1 MFSAFPV
8 LWMPACRLQWKT
20 SAGRCRTW
28 QAAALAKA
36 LVRVRLNEKRKPL
49 TTLRTQAAKDAAER
63 RSHRDFRGHTTL
75 DDRQVTTKEGIIG
88 RAGKTTI
95 AKRDREK
102 AKQIQR
108 REKDARREQRKSEKP
123 ARPSSA
129 EGEDP
134 DLAGLRWGPQEP
146 LY

>member
-1 MFSAFPV
+1 
-8 LWMPACRLQWKT
+8 MPL
-20 SAGRCRTW
+20 
-28 QAAALAKA
+28 
-36 LVRVRLNEKRKPL
+36 
-49 TTLRTQAAKDAAER
+49 TQAARDVAER
-63 RSHRDFRGHTTL
+63 RSRRNHRGDRIITAGDWRLNMSGHA
-75 DDRQVTTKEGIIG
+75 KEGTIG

-108 REKDARREQRKSEKP
+108 REKDARREQRKTEKP
-123 ARPSSA
+123 ARPSNT

-134 DLAGLRWGPQEP
+134 DLAGLQWGPQEP

>member
-1 MFSAFPV
+1 V
-8 LWMPACRLQWKT
+8 DLV
-20 SAGRCRTW
+20 
-28 QAAALAKA
+28 KA
-36 LVRVRLNEKRKPL
+36 LVPARLNEKPRSPTTFL
-49 TTLRTQAAKDAAER
+49 TQTANDVVER
-63 RSHRDFRGHTTL
+63 RNRLNKRETGPRTACDERLNSSRHA
-75 DDRQVTTKEGIIG
+75 KEGTIG

-108 REKDARREQRKSEKP
+108 REKDARREQRKTEKP
-123 ARPSSA
+123 ARPLTT

-134 DLAGLRWGPQEP
+134 DLAGLQWGPQEP

>member
-1 MFSAFPV
+1 
-8 LWMPACRLQWKT
+8 MPACRLQWKT

-28 QAAALAKA
+28 QAVGLAKT
-36 LVRVRLNEKRKPL
+36 LVLVRLNEKRKSL
-49 TTLRTQAAKDAAER
+49 KTLRTQAAKDAAER
-63 RSHRDFRGHTTL
+63 RSHRDSRGYTTL
-75 DDRQVTTKEGIIG
+75 DDRSTKEGIIG

>member
-1 MFSAFPV
+1 MLLPQA
-8 LWMPACRLQWKT
+8 T
-20 SAGRCRTW
+20 SD
-28 QAAALAKA
+28 
-36 LVRVRLNEKRKPL
+36 V
-49 TTLRTQAAKDAAER
+49 AER
-63 RSHRDFRGHTTL
+63 RSRRKYRADRITTAGDWQL
-75 DDRQVTTKEGIIG
+75 NTSRHAKEGTIG

-108 REKDARREQRKSEKP
+108 REKDARREQRKTEKP
-123 ARPSSA
+123 ARPPNT

-134 DLAGLRWGPQEP
+134 DLAGLQWGPQEP

>member
-1 MFSAFPV
+1 MLLSQTARDV
-8 LWMPACRLQWKT
+8 AEQR
-20 SAGRCRTW
+20 SRSNHRGDGIIIGRRWATHY
-28 QAAALAKA
+28 
-36 LVRVRLNEKRKPL
+36 ES
-49 TTLRTQAAKDAAER
+49 LR
-63 RSHRDFRGHTTL
+63 
-75 DDRQVTTKEGIIG
+75 KEGTIG

-108 REKDARREQRKSEKP
+108 REKDARREQRKTEKP
-123 ARPSSA
+123 ARPLNT

-134 DLAGLRWGPQEP
+134 DLAGLQWGPQEP

>member
-1 MFSAFPV
+1 M
-8 LWMPACRLQWKT
+8 LL
-20 SAGRCRTW
+20 
-28 QAAALAKA
+28 
-36 LVRVRLNEKRKPL
+36 
-49 TTLRTQAAKDAAER
+49 TQAARDVAER
-63 RSHRDFRGHTTL
+63 QSHHRGERVILTAGDWRLNTN
-75 DDRQVTTKEGIIG
+75 RYAKEGTIG

-108 REKDARREQRKSEKP
+108 REKDARREQRKTEKP
-123 ARPSSA
+123 VRPLST

-134 DLAGLRWGPQEP
+134 DLAGLQWGPQEP

>member
-1 MFSAFPV
+1 M
-8 LWMPACRLQWKT
+8 L
-20 SAGRCRTW
+20 
-28 QAAALAKA
+28 
-36 LVRVRLNEKRKPL
+36 L
-49 TTLRTQAAKDAAER
+49 TQTLKDVAEQ
-63 RSHRDFRGHTTL
+63 RSHRNHSGGRIITRRRLAATTS
-75 DDRQVTTKEGIIG
+75 RHAKEATIG

-108 REKDARREQRKSEKP
+108 REKDARREQRKTEKP
-123 ARPSSA
+123 DRLSNT

-134 DLAGLRWGPQEP
+134 DLAGLQWGPQEP

>member
-1 MFSAFPV
+1 MGDS
-8 LWMPACRLQWKT
+8 RLDM
-20 SAGRCRTW
+20 SC
-28 QAAALAKA
+28 
-36 LVRVRLNEKRKPL
+36 N
-49 TTLRTQAAKDAAER
+49 
-63 RSHRDFRGHTTL
+63 
-75 DDRQVTTKEGIIG
+75 TKEGIIG

-108 REKDARREQRKSEKP
+108 REKDARREQRKTDKP
-123 ARPSSA
+123 ARPSST

-134 DLAGLRWGPQEP
+134 DLAGLQWGPQEP

>member
-1 MFSAFPV
+1 
-8 LWMPACRLQWKT
+8 MPACRLRWRT

-28 QAAALAKA
+28 QAVGLAKA
-36 LVRVRLNEKRKPL
+36 LVLVRLKREPL
-49 TTLRTQAAKDAAER
+49 TTLRIQAGKDAAKR